1 MCEGRRRQRQTGQR
15 ARLVNRNTQT
25 RKRQKI
31 IIIRNTQRQKKVIR
45 IRQLAIQTDRQR
57 GDEHLAERTVIADVL
72 KASITSYRLSLPA
85 DVSDDSVGVSVE
97 PSQRY

>member
-1 MCEGRRRQRQTGQR
+1 MR
-15 ARLVNRNTQT
+15 VS
-25 RKRQKI
+25 
-31 IIIRNTQRQKKVIR
+31 
-45 IRQLAIQTDRQR
+45 QLAIQTDRQR

-97 PSQRY
+97 PS